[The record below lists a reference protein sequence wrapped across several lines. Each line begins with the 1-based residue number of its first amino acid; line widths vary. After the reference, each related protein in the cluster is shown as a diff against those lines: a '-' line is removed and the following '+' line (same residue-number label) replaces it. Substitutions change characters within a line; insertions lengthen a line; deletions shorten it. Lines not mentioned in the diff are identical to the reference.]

1 MYFARRLQL
10 AAAVILVALSGG
22 AAWSQ
27 ATRTITVIVPYQ
39 PGGAT
44 DVLARVLA
52 EQIGRAQGPTM
63 LIENRPGAS
72 TIIGTEAVSRAA
84 PNGTTLLITD
94 PSFLI
99 NPHLRKVN
107 YDPVTSLEPICHLAS
122 SPLVIAVNSASAYR
136 TLADLFDAARAK
148 PGYLTLAAAGP
159 ASITQITFE
168 ILKHAANVDMNFIPY
183 PGGAPSINALLGEH
197 VTSAFTDYPP
207 VAEQLKSGK
216 LRALATTSRTRIE
229 SLPEVPTVSESVYK
243 DFEADNWF
251 GLYVP
256 AKTPRQ
262 SVSQLSGWFTA
273 ALEVPEVKAKLVGL
287 GLFPVGMCGA
297 DFSAFVHKKYE
308 EYGHAIRELNIKVN

>member
-1 MYFARRLQL
+1 MNFARRLEL
-10 AAAVILVALSGG
+10 AAAVVLVALSGG
-22 AAWSQ
+22 VAWSQ

-94 PSFLI
+94 P

-107 YDPVTSLEPICHLAS
+107 YDPVTSFEPICHLAS
-122 SPLVIAVNSASAYR
+122 SPLVIAVNAASSYR
-136 TLADLFDAARAK
+136 TLADLFNAARAK
-148 PGYLTLAAAGP
+148 PGNLTLASAGP
-159 ASITQITFE
+159 ASTAQIAFE

-183 PGGAPSINALLGEH
+183 PGGAPAINALLGEH
-197 VTSAFTDYPP
+197 VTSALTDYPP
-207 VAEQLKSGK
+207 VAEQLKAGK
-216 LRALATTSRTRIE
+216 LRALATTSRTRTE

-273 ALEVPEVKAKLVGL
+273 ALGVPEVRAKLDGL
-287 GLFPVGMCGA
+287 GLFPIGMCGA
-297 DFSAFVHKKYE
+297 DFGALVRKKYE